1 MQNAID
7 LLNLPGLAVQDVR
20 DQDEHLL
27 IETLVSEVP
36 LSCPLCGSNKP
47 PYHFGSRPRQ
57 VADLPIRMRPVQICI
72 CRRRYRCRDC
82 AGTYLAE
89 LQGIHP
95 RHDATERLVEYIE
108 VHALEMMRTFT
119 GLAHD
124 VGVSEWLI
132 RDIVMAQIERL
143 ERAYVLQTPRYLGI
157 DEIYVED
164 SIYCLLTDLERHAAI
179 DLLPKRDM
187 ETVKRWLMR
196 LKQRDQIEA
205 TTQDLW
211 NPYRIA
217 IQALVPN
224 ARIIADK
231 YHVLRLANE
240 VVETVRKSLRST
252 LSPAQ
257 AKQLKQDRK
266 ILLKREKDLT
276 DQQRFILE
284 SWIGFLPILRDLYS
298 VKEEFFRIYD
308 AGSEQDAYERYLTWQ
323 QHIPHTLTEAFQT
336 LQETVE
342 AWKDEIFGFFS
353 TETPLTNAFT
363 ERTNLCIRETTRISY
378 GLSFRVLRA
387 KLLFSPANT
396 AKLKATPPRSQP
408 QAVAHSCVQ
417 LTWISTDSGI
427 AST

>member
-1 MQNAID
+1 MQNAD
-7 LLNLPGLAVQDVR
+7 LLDLPGWAVREVR
-20 DQDEHLL
+20 NTDEHLL
-27 IETLVSEVP
+27 IKAESKEVP
-36 LSCPLCGSNKP
+36 LSCPLCGSTKP

-72 CRRRYRCRDC
+72 RRRRYRCRDC
-82 AGTYLAE
+82 AGTFLDE

-95 RHDATERLVEYIE
+95 RHDATERLVEYME
-108 VHALEMMRTFT
+108 VHALELTRTFT
-119 GLAHD
+119 SLAHD

-164 SIYCLLTDLERHAAI
+164 SIYCVLTDIERRCVI
-179 DLLPKRDM
+179 DLLPKRDC
-187 ETVKRWLMR
+187 ESVKRWLMR
-196 LKQRDQIEA
+196 LKGRDQIEA
-205 TTQDLW
+205 STMDLW

-217 IQALVPN
+217 IQALVPH

-252 LSPAQ
+252 LSPTQ

-276 DQQRFILE
+276 EQQRFILE
-284 SWIGFLPILRDLYS
+284 SWTGFLPILRSLFS
-298 VKEEFFRIYD
+298 AKEEFFRIYD

-323 QHIPHTLTEAFQT
+323 QHIPAELTEAFQS
-336 LQETVE
+336 LQQTVE
-342 AWKDEIFGFFS
+342 AWKTEIFNFFE
-353 TETPLTNAFT
+353 TETPLTNAYT
-363 ERTNLCIRETTRISY
+363 ERANLSIREATRITY

-396 AKLKATPPRSQP
+396 AKLRATPQRSQP
-408 QAVAHSCVQ
+408 QAVSPLCVQ

-427 AST
+427 ASN